1 MRGYTLL
8 ELLTALSVAAILAV
22 LYSSITS
29 EFLPKQRL
37 IAKRNELVGFF
48 QLARAEA
55 ITRGGVLICSKTSRC
70 NGFDG
75 GDLVAFHDDN
85 QNKVRDGN
93 EVILAS
99 VASTR
104 KMPIFRNGWGKQ
116 DFLTYDS
123 MGRLHYQNG
132 HFLICNSGLGLTLV
146 MNWRGRVRQGT
157 GPSVNDQ
164 CD

>member
-55 ITRGGVLICSKTSRC
+55 INRGGVLI
-70 NGFDG
+70 
-75 GDLVAFHDDN
+75 
-85 QNKVRDGN
+85 
-93 EVILAS
+93 
-99 VASTR
+99 
-104 KMPIFRNGWGKQ
+104 
-116 DFLTYDS
+116 
-123 MGRLHYQNG
+123 
-132 HFLICNSGLGLTLV
+132 
-146 MNWRGRVRQGT
+146 
-157 GPSVNDQ
+157 
-164 CD
+164 